1 MHSLNSVHL
10 DNINTVGQQD
20 TSMCKNIPV
29 NNECDSSSIILLK
42 KIEAPSPD
50 IPGFNQPV
58 FKPFQKLII
67 YYHIGFFVRKL
78 LKYIKP
84 DQSFKPKHYYLI
96 NDKSSGNIKDFI
108 SYAGKSK
115 STVMQYPS
123 LDEVDFFVRLR
134 YRYRQG
140 LENFQQK
147 MLYLFEQIPLIDPS
161 YKIKI
166 IWDLLLN
173 VFRIYLMYIIPIIIT
188 FEQLIEDYDYII
200 IVSQIVFA
208 IDLLLRNI
216 TIYYDQG
223 LPVVDRYQIVKN
235 QYHITNLIEMMEIC
249 LLFAMAYFKFDFNNQ
264 FILFGGWPKLWMLL
278 YFIQL
283 KNLLNFIG
291 SWQQSFLMGQLV
303 SSLIELFKL
312 IGLLLII
319 QHFFSCIWLIIGKYH
334 LILGNSNWITFFNL
348 EHVVW
353 TDLYIESMY
362 YTSVTMY
369 TVGYGDIHPINI
381 AEKMFAFLFV
391 FVCTFQLSFS
401 LNTIGEILTRMKNNN
416 DIINKKLIFINQ
428 YMHNKKISHQ
438 LQFQVREYLNYYWY
452 QEQTQQTKEQ
462 TEILSQLSD
471 DLRKQIAVESNSV
484 VLKNCDFF
492 YKNFSTDFL
501 NELLKHLQFQAF
513 QPSSTINI
521 FNDDDHFIH
530 IIESGQVDIYDKSY
544 DKKVLIGCFKS
555 NEHFGLSEFLNNQ
568 KNNKYE
574 YKSSGFVST
583 LVIPRS
589 KFYSIVLKYQADFEV
604 FWNLKI
610 NNYTELKCAICES
623 KRHPPDLCKQ
633 VHYITD
639 REKVIKQF
647 NFYQNQERQKFRRNS
662 IRIKQLYHAYNDQEI
677 IKEAA
682 QMVKVKNDSM
692 FFQKYQ
698 INEEETTQY
707 ESQENINKKYMDSV
721 GILIKDLESRSYL
734 DFCQKSHKSDKEILD
749 LKIHFSLELQ
759 TLKSLKEKLHH
770 KDLYTEKDIQQIE
783 YLIKILELKLN
794 LEDKIELDQQ
804 QEYQTFNQ
812 KANINI
818 VLKKLIHPVKYI
830 VTQTSKSLDQFQ
842 LISGNGWMKYMLF
855 PYDFINQ
862 YRLNVNRLGLPRK
875 SMVVRQ
881 QERRLTSVLLMRKK
895 QQTIRSMKRSI
906 QVYPIK

>member
-20 TSMCKNIPV
+20 TSICKNIPV

-50 IPGFNQPV
+50 IPGFNQTV

-67 YYHIGFFVRKL
+67 YYHIGFFIRKL

-84 DQSFKPKHYYLI
+84 DQIFKPKHYYLI

-108 SYAGKSK
+108 TYAGKSK

-123 LDEVDFFVRLR
+123 LEEVDFLVRLR

-140 LENFQQK
+140 LVNCQQK
-147 MLYLFEQIPLIDPS
+147 ILYLFEQIPLIDPS
-161 YKIKI
+161 FKIKI

-173 VFRIYLMYIIPIIIT
+173 IFRIYLMYIIPIIIT
-188 FEQLIEDYDYII
+188 FEQLIEDYDNII
-200 IVSQIVFA
+200 IISQIVFI

-235 QYHITNLIEMMEIC
+235 QYHITNLIELMEIC

-319 QHFFSCIWLIIGKYH
+319 QHIFSCIWLIIGKYN
-334 LILGNSNWITFFNL
+334 LILGNSNWISYFNL
-348 EHVVW
+348 DNISW

-369 TVGYGDIHPINI
+369 TVGYGDLHPINI
-381 AEKMFAFLFV
+381 SEKMFAFLFV

-462 TEILSQLSD
+462 TDILSQLSE
-471 DLRKQIAVESNSV
+471 DLRKQIAVESNSI

-492 YKNFSTDFL
+492 YKNFSTEFL
-501 NELLKHLQFQAF
+501 NELLKQLQFQSY

-530 IIESGQVDIYDKSY
+530 IIESGQVDIYDKSF
-544 DKKVLIGCFKS
+544 DKKVLIGSFKS
-555 NEHFGLSEFLNNQ
+555 NEHFGLSEFMNNQ
-568 KNNKYE
+568 KNFQYE

-583 LVIPRS
+583 LVIPKS
-589 KFYSIVLKYQADFEV
+589 KFQAILLKYQSDFEN

-610 NNYTELKCAICES
+610 NNYSELKCAVCES
-623 KRHPPDLCKQ
+623 KRHPPYLCKQ
-633 VHYITD
+633 VHFIPD

-647 NFYQNQERQKFRRNS
+647 NYYQNQDRQKFRRNS
-662 IRIKQLYHAYNDQEI
+662 IRIKQLYHASTDQEI

-698 INEEETTQY
+698 IIEDETTQY
-707 ESQENINKKYMDSV
+707 ESQEYINKKEIDSV

-734 DFCQKSHKSDKEILD
+734 DIYHKSQQKSEKEILD
-749 LKIHFSLELQ
+749 LKIHFTLELQ
-759 TLKSLKEKLHH
+759 TLKSLKDKLHH
-770 KDLYTEKDIQQIE
+770 KELYTDKDIQQIE

-794 LEDKIELDQQ
+794 LEDTIDLDQS
-804 QEYQTFNQ
+804 QEYQIFNQ
-812 KANINI
+812 KANINV
-818 VLKKLIHPVKYI
+818 VLKKLIHPVRYI
-830 VTQTSKSLDQFQ
+830 ITQTSKSLDQFQ
-842 LISGNGWMKYMLF
+842 LISGNTWLKYMF
-855 PYDFINQ
+855 YPYDFINQ
-862 YRLNVNRLGLPRK
+862 YRYNANRLGLPRK

-881 QERRLTSVLLMRKK
+881 QERRLSSALMRKK
-895 QQTIRSMKRSI
+895 QQNIRSMKRSI